1 MEAEIL
7 DRLETLE
14 KLLEERKLGELKE
27 LLTGHPADIA
37 EILENMSPSRRILIF
52 RLLPKDKAV
61 EVFEYLDVE
70 DQSELLSSF
79 SDQHIVSMVNEMS
92 PDDRVWL
99 FDELP
104 AKVVKKL
111 LSQLNR
117 EEWMATSVLLGFEED
132 TAGRIMTPE
141 YVDLNM
147 NMTVA
152 DALKRV
158 KRTGHAKETI
168 YYLYVINDRRRLKGV
183 VSLKNV
189 VLSQDD
195 VKIIDIMNP
204 HVIKVF
210 TDDDQENV
218 AQVIKDYD
226 LLAVPVVDKE
236 ERLVGIVTVD
246 DIVDV
251 MEEEAT
257 EDMLRMSG
265 VETADRGYFKS
276 SIAINFSKRIG
287 WLLFLLALNTVTGNI
302 IISYKSIIEGMV
314 ILSAFI
320 PILIGT
326 GGNAGSQSSTVVIR
340 GLAIGEIEQGD
351 VIKIIVREIIIGVAL
366 GLFLGTFAFFWAYFL
381 QDKRDVAITVGLSL
395 VAIITLATTLG
406 TVLPLIVKRIGL
418 DPAFIATPFITTAID
433 VGALLIYFGIARELL
448 GF

>member
-1 MEAEIL
+1 MEEELL

-14 KLLEERKLGELKE
+14 KLLEEGKLSELKE

-70 DQSELLSSF
+70 KQSELLSSF
-79 SDQHIVSMVNEMS
+79 SDERIVSMVNEMS
-92 PDDRVWL
+92 PDDRAWL

-111 LSQLNR
+111 LSRMNR
-117 EEWMATSVLLGFEED
+117 EEWLATSVLLGFEED

-168 YYLYVINDRRRLKGV
+168 YYLYVKNDRRRLIGV

-218 AQVIKDYD
+218 AQVFKDYD
-226 LLAVPVVDKE
+226 LIALPVVDKE
-236 ERLVGIVTVD
+236 ERLVGIITID
-246 DIVDV
+246 DIIDIID
-251 MEEEAT
+251 EEAT

-276 SIAINFSKRIG
+276 SIVINFSKRIV
-287 WLLFLLALNTVTGNI
+287 WLLVLLTLYTVTGNI
-302 IISYKSIIEGMV
+302 MMHYQNVLQGMIV
-314 ILSAFI
+314 LSAFI

-340 GLAIGEIEQGD
+340 GLAIGEIEHGE
-351 VIKIIVREIIIGVAL
+351 VLRIILRELTIGVSL
-366 GLFLGTFAFFWAYFL
+366 GLFLGACAFFWSHFI
-381 QDKRDVAITVGLSL
+381 QGNRNVSIVVGLSL

-406 TVLPLIVKRIGL
+406 TVLPLVVKRLGL

-433 VGALLIYFGIARELL
+433 VGALLIYFGIAKKLL
-448 GF
+448 GL

>member
-1 MEAEIL
+1 MEEEIL
-7 DRLETLE
+7 DKLETVE
-14 KLLEERKLGELKE
+14 QLLEEGKLSELKE

-37 EILENMSPSRRILIF
+37 DILDNMSPSRRILIF
-52 RLLPKDKAV
+52 RLLPKDEAV

-70 DQSELLSSF
+70 KQSELLSGF
-79 SDQHIVSMVNEMS
+79 TEQRIVSMVNEMS
-92 PDDRVWL
+92 PDDRAWL

-111 LSQLNR
+111 LSQMNR
-117 EEWMATSVLLGFEED
+117 EEWLATSVLLGFEEH

-168 YYLYVINDRRRLKGV
+168 YYLYVINDGRRLIGV

-195 VKIIDIMNP
+195 TKVIDIMNP

-218 AQVIKDYD
+218 AQVFKDYD
-226 LLAVPVVDKE
+226 LLALPVVDKE
-236 ERLVGIVTVD
+236 EKLVGIITVD
-246 DIVDV
+246 DIVDII
-251 MEEEAT
+251 EQEAT

-276 SIAINFSKRIG
+276 SMVVNFSKRIV
-287 WLLFLLALNTVTGNI
+287 WLIVLLTLYTVTGNI
-302 IISYKSIIEGMV
+302 MVSYQNVIQGMV

-351 VIKIIVREIIIGVAL
+351 VIRIILREFIIGIAL
-366 GLFLGTFAFFWAYFL
+366 GLFLGTAAFLWAYFL
-381 QDKRDVAITVGLSL
+381 QGKWEISFVVGSSL

-406 TVLPLIVKRIGL
+406 TILPLIVKRLGF
-418 DPAFIATPFITTAID
+418 DPAFMATPFITTAID
-433 VGALLIYFGIARELL
+433 VGALLIYFGIAKKLL
-448 GF
+448 GL

>member
-7 DRLETLE
+7 DKLETLD
-14 KLLEERKLGELKE
+14 KLLEEGKLSELKE

-61 EVFEYLDVE
+61 EVFEYHDVE
-70 DQSELLSSF
+70 NQTELLSGF
-79 SDQHIVSMVNEMS
+79 SDQRIISMVNEMS
-92 PDDRVWL
+92 PDDRAWL

-111 LSQLNR
+111 LSQMNR
-117 EEWMATSVLLGFEED
+117 EEWMATSVLLGFEGD

-158 KRTGHAKETI
+158 KRIGRAKETI
-168 YYLYVINDRRRLKGV
+168 YYLYVINDRRRLIGV

-189 VLSQDD
+189 VLTQDD
-195 VKIIDIMNP
+195 VKIIDIMSP

-246 DIVDV
+246 DIVDI

-276 SIAINFSKRIG
+276 SISMNFSKRIG

-302 IISYKSIIEGMV
+302 IISYKNVIEGMI

-340 GLAIGEIEQGD
+340 GLAIGEIEQND
-351 VIKIIVREIIIGVAL
+351 VIKIILREVVIGAAL
-366 GLFLGTFAFFWAYFL
+366 GLFLGTVAFFWASFL
-381 QDKRDVAITVGLSL
+381 QDKRDIAITVGLSL

-406 TVLPLIVKRIGL
+406 TVLPLIVKRVGL

-433 VGALLIYFGIARELL
+433 VGALLIYFGIAKTML
-448 GF
+448 GL